1 MATYEDS
8 VRLYM
13 MPRGGLVLA
22 EDLGAM
28 LVELVGLLDHS
39 ASPMARLFPNLQTT
53 KATLFVPSVTQ
64 GSLNLDLL
72 VKFAFGD
79 QMTTGQVVDK
89 IREAMGVDKL
99 PFRGQV
105 LVLVGLAVL
114 LYGGATLVND
124 VIGPREAA
132 TISNNYG
139 TIVQIIGSEID
150 LPADRIREMIE
161 SQGQP
166 RRRTAERLDAILAPA
181 RGGEGIAVNG
191 AQAITPETIRAI
203 PSGLRRIVEPI
214 SRSVHHDSLQ
224 VHIVRSDA
232 EYIHTGWQ
240 VRAPLLSTR
249 RIRARLSPSIPPGS
263 YHAGLHARVAAWVT
277 LVENR
282 DGDLVPSEVLI
293 EEIIEVLPPP
303 ADDLA
308 GH

>member
-1 MATYEDS
+1 
-8 VRLYM
+8 
-13 MPRGGLVLA
+13 
-22 EDLGAM
+22 M
-28 LVELVGLLDHS
+28 LVELAGLLDHS
-39 ASPMARLFPNLQTT
+39 VGSMARMFPNLQMTRP
-53 KATLFVPSVTQ
+53 TLFVPAVSQ
-64 GSLNLDLL
+64 GSLALDLL

-79 QMTTGQVVDK
+79 QMTSEQFIEKVRQT
-89 IREAMGVDKL
+89 IGVDKL

-105 LVLVGLAVL
+105 LVFVGIAVL
-114 LYGGATLVND
+114 LYGGASLVND
-124 VIGPREAA
+124 VVGPREAA

-150 LPADRIREMIE
+150 LPADRIREIIE

-166 RRRTAERLDAILAPA
+166 RRRAAERLDAILAPA
-181 RGGEGIAVNG
+181 RGGEGIIVNG
-191 AQAITPETIRAI
+191 ARAITPETIRAI
-203 PSGLRRIVEPI
+203 PSGLGRIIEPI
-214 SRSVHHDSLQ
+214 SRAVHHDSLQ

-293 EEIIEVLPPP
+293 EEILEVLPPP
-303 ADDLA
+303 QDD
-308 GH
+308 